1 MAEGRALSPRRRALR
16 LLAAGSGGA
25 VAAWALAALGFGL
38 LVGPSA
44 LVAVLIGGLI
54 TIGFFMVGQLVQVAL
69 AAAEPVVVMMASLVS
84 YLFRVVAVALVAAW
98 IVKQVPWVDGRQLGV
113 TILIVLAG
121 WLAAEV
127 FAFSR
132 LRVPAFD
139 PPQGQTD

>member
-1 MAEGRALSPRRRALR
+1 MAEGRALSPRGRALR
-16 LLAAGSGGA
+16 LLVAGTGGA
-25 VAAWALAALGFGL
+25 AVAWVLAALGFWL
-38 LVGPSA
+38 FAGPA
-44 LVAVLIGGLI
+44 TLIAVLIGGLI
-54 TIGFFMVGQLVQVAL
+54 TIGFFVLGQLVQVAL
-69 AAAEPVVVMMASLVS
+69 ASAEPIVVMMASLIS

-98 IVKQVPWVDGRQLGV
+98 IVKRVPWVDGRQLGV

>member
-1 MAEGRALSPRRRALR
+1 MR
-16 LLAAGSGGA
+16 LLAAGAGGG
-25 VAAWALAALGFGL
+25 VLAWGLAALGFA
-38 LVGPSA
+38 LVIGPSS
-44 LVAVLIGGLI
+44 LIAVLIGGLI
-54 TIGFFMVGQLVQVAL
+54 TVGFFALGQLVQVAL
-69 AAAEPVVVMMASLVS
+69 AAAEPIVVMMASLVS
-84 YLFRVVAVALVAAW
+84 YVFRVVAVALVAAW
-98 IVKQVPWVDGRQLGV
+98 ILNRLPWVDGRQLGV

>member
-1 MAEGRALSPRRRALR
+1 MAEGRVLSPRRRALR
-16 LLAAGSGGA
+16 LLAAGTGGA
-25 VAAWALAALGFGL
+25 VAAWGLAGLGFWL
-38 LVGPSA
+38 VVGPAS
-44 LVAVLIGGLI
+44 LVAVGIAGLI
-54 TIGFFMVGQLVQVAL
+54 TIGFFVLGQLVQVAL
-69 AAAEPVVVMMASLVS
+69 ASAEPVVVMMASLVS
-84 YLFRVVAVALVAAW
+84 YLFRVVAVALVAAV
-98 IVKQVPWVDGRQLGV
+98 IVDRLPWVDGRQLGV

>member
-1 MAEGRALSPRRRALR
+1 MAEGRVLSPRGRALR
-16 LLAAGSGGA
+16 LLAAGAAGA
-25 VAAWALAALGFGL
+25 AAAWLVAGVGFWLFAG
-38 LVGPSA
+38 SA
-44 LVAVLIGGLI
+44 TLVAVAIGGLL
-54 TIGFFMVGQLVQVAL
+54 TIGFFVLGQLVQVAL
-69 AAAEPVVVMMASLVS
+69 ASAEPVVVMMASLVS

-98 IVKQVPWVDGRQLGV
+98 IVDRAPWVDGRQLGV